1 MIELKNL
8 SLQRGTKVLLDQA
21 NLTINPNTRWGLI
34 GQNGTGKSSLFA
46 LLKGELVPDKGD
58 ILMPKNWRIASVAQE
73 TPALEIS
80 ALEYALN
87 GDATLQQLQSE
98 LKAAETADDGER
110 IALLHQQL
118 DDIDAYTAPSRAA
131 KLLSGLGFDQAEHQ
145 KPTKAFSGG
154 WRMRLNLAQALMCRA
169 DLLLLDEPTN
179 HLDLETVLWLEEHLT
194 TLSCTQII
202 ISHDRDFLNTT
213 TTHISELAQQKLTA
227 YTGNYD
233 AFEQARALK
242 LSQQQ
247 SAYEK
252 QQGHIAHLQSF
263 ITRFKAKATKA
274 KQAQS
279 RVKALERLELIAPAH
294 LDSQFSFEFISPDHL
309 PNPLLKID
317 HADLGY
323 GDQPIFKDLTFS
335 LESGAR
341 YGLLGVNGSGKS
353 TLIKT
358 IAGSLAPLSGS
369 VIKSEKLNVGYFAQH
384 QLDTLRPDQSPI
396 WHIQSLSPEAKEQD
410 IRNFLGGFN
419 FVGDMAMQAIEPFS
433 GGEKARLALAMIVWQ
448 KPNLLLLDEPT
459 NHLDLN
465 LRHALTFA
473 LQSFSGALILVSHDR
488 SLLEATTD
496 SFLLVQDGKLTPFD
510 GDLNAYRLWRLEQFS
525 SKAPAASGD
534 QVSRKDIKRKE
545 AQLRQALSSQTKP
558 YLNKIAKAEKD
569 MDQLG
574 AQQAQLEAFLA
585 SEDAYAPEQK
595 DTLQKNLAELAQIKS
610 QLASIEADWLTW
622 QEAVEQIKADL
633 DAQID

>member
-1 MIELKNL
+1 
-8 SLQRGTKVLLDQA
+8 
-21 NLTINPNTRWGLI
+21 
-34 GQNGTGKSSLFA
+34 
-46 LLKGELVPDKGD
+46 
-58 ILMPKNWRIASVAQE
+58 
-73 TPALEIS
+73 
-80 ALEYALN
+80 
-87 GDATLQQLQSE
+87 
-98 LKAAETADDGER
+98 
-110 IALLHQQL
+110 
-118 DDIDAYTAPSRAA
+118 
-131 KLLSGLGFDQAEHQ
+131 
-145 KPTKAFSGG
+145 
-154 WRMRLNLAQALMCRA
+154 
-169 DLLLLDEPTN
+169 
-179 HLDLETVLWLEEHLT
+179 
-194 TLSCTQII
+194 
-202 ISHDRDFLNTT
+202 
-213 TTHISELAQQKLTA
+213 
-227 YTGNYD
+227 
-233 AFEQARALK
+233 
-242 LSQQQ
+242 
-247 SAYEK
+247 
-252 QQGHIAHLQSF
+252 
-263 ITRFKAKATKA
+263 
-274 KQAQS
+274 
-279 RVKALERLELIAPAH
+279 
-294 LDSQFSFEFISPDHL
+294 
-309 PNPLLKID
+309 
-317 HADLGY
+317 
-323 GDQPIFKDLTFS
+323 
-335 LESGAR
+335 
-341 YGLLGVNGSGKS
+341 S

-574 AQQAQLEAFLA
+574 TQQAQLEAFLA

>member
-213 TTHISELAQQKLTA
+213 TTHIAELAQQKLTA

-294 LDSQFSFEFISPDHL
+294 LDSQFNFEFISPDHL

-317 HADLGY
+317 HTDLGY

-419 FVGDMAMQAIEPFS
+419 FIGDMAMQAIEPFS

-574 AQQAQLEAFLA
+574 TQQAQLEAFLA

>member
-213 TTHISELAQQKLTA
+213 TTHIAELAQQKLTA

-585 SEDAYAPEQK
+585 TEDAYAPEQK

-610 QLASIEADWLTW
+610 QLASIEADWLSW